1 MTITILRTPDAWWVR
16 TPDVD
21 RHGHRTGGAARI
33 DTDAATTGELL
44 AARAQIEAA
53 RASTQTVDPATLD
66 LVSPVTAPCRV
77 VAQMTNFASHV
88 KDAGLNPDAI
98 PLTFFRKTSGSIS
111 GPFDDIL
118 RPGHVQCL
126 DYEVEIGLVI
136 GRRIPVGT
144 QVTADN
150 WTSFVAGLVV
160 TNDVSARDV
169 QLPKTQFF
177 ESKSYPTFT
186 PVGPS
191 LVLFDD
197 DELKR
202 FGDLRLRLW
211 VNGELRQNSVVD
223 GDMLY
228 PPLEALQV
236 LSRFQRL
243 EPGDLLLTGT
253 PEGTALSAPPKP
265 VEFIARFL
273 PPALKWKLFFQSQA
287 QNPKYLKH
295 GDVVEITV
303 GTDDGAIDLGR
314 QRTVVRS
321 A

>member
-16 TPDVD
+16 TPDVH
-21 RHGHRTGGAARI
+21 RHGHRTAGAARI
-33 DTDAATTGELL
+33 DTDATTTGELL
-44 AARAQIEAA
+44 AAREQIEAA
-53 RASTQTVDPATLD
+53 RASRQTVDPATLD

-111 GPFDDIL
+111 GPFDDIVC
-118 RPGHVQCL
+118 PGHVDYL

-136 GRRIPVGT
+136 GRELPVGT

-197 DELKR
+197 ELKR

-211 VNGELRQNSVVD
+211 VNGELRQDSVVD
-223 GDMLY
+223 DDMIY
-228 PPLEALQV
+228 PPLEALQA

-243 EPGDLLLTGT
+243 DPGDLVLTGT

-273 PPALKWKLFFQSQA
+273 PPALKWKLFFQRQA
-287 QNPKYLKH
+287 QNPKYLNH
-295 GDVVEITV
+295 GDVVEVTV

-314 QRTVVRS
+314 QSTPVRS
-321 A
+321 V

>member
-1 MTITILRTPDAWWVR
+1 MSHTILRTPDAWWVR
-16 TPDVD
+16 TP
-21 RHGHRTGGAARI
+21 GGGAARI
-33 DTDAATTGELL
+33 TTDATTTGELL
-44 AARAQIEAA
+44 AESERISAA
-53 RASTQTVDPATLD
+53 LACDETVDPATLD
-66 LVSPVTAPCRV
+66 VVSPVTAPCRV

-88 KDAGLNPDAI
+88 KDAGLKPETI

-111 GPFDDIL
+111 GPVDDII
-118 RPGHVQCL
+118 RPSHVRCL

-136 GRRIPVGT
+136 GRELPVGT
-144 QVTADN
+144 EVTEEN
-150 WTSFVAGLVV
+150 WTTFVAGLVV

-169 QLPKTQFF
+169 QLPKTQFY

-186 PVGPS
+186 PVGPD
-191 LVLFDD
+191 LVLLDH

-211 VNGELRQNSVVD
+211 VNGDPRQDAVVD
-223 GDMLY
+223 GDMIY
-228 PPLEALQV
+228 SPLEALQA

-243 EPGDLLLTGT
+243 DAGDLLLTGT

-265 VEFIARFL
+265 VELIAAFL
-273 PPALKWKLFFQSQA
+273 PPALKWKIFFQRQA
-287 QNPKYLKH
+287 QNPQYLKH
-295 GDVVEITV
+295 GDVVEVAI

>member
-1 MTITILRTPDAWWVR
+1 MSITILRTADAWWVP
-16 TPDVD
+16 TPS
-21 RHGHRTGGAARI
+21 GAAKV
-33 DTDAATTGELL
+33 TTTATSTAELL
-44 AARAQIEAA
+44 ADRPALDAA
-53 RASTQTVDPATLD
+53 GTATQTVPLDSLD

-88 KDAGLNPDAI
+88 NDAGLNPDAI

-111 GPFDDIL
+111 GPFDDIV
-118 RPGHVQCL
+118 RPSHVRFL
-126 DYEVEIGLVI
+126 DYEAEIGLVI
-136 GRRIPVGT
+136 GRELPVGT
-144 QVTADN
+144 EVTAEN

-160 TNDVSARDV
+160 TDDVSARDV

-191 LVLFDD
+191 LVLLDD

-202 FGDLRLRLW
+202 FGDLRLLLW
-211 VNGELRQNSVVD
+211 VNGQLRQNSAVE

-228 PPLEALQV
+228 SPLQALQA

-243 EPGDLLLTGT
+243 DPGDLLMTGT
-253 PEGTALSAPPKP
+253 PAGTALSAPPKP
-265 VEFIARFL
+265 VEVIATLL
-273 PPALKWKLFFQSQA
+273 PAPLRWKLFFQRQA
-287 QNPKYLKH
+287 QNPKYLQH
-295 GDVVEITV
+295 GDIVEVAI

-314 QRTVVRS
+314 QRTVVRT

>member
-1 MTITILRTPDAWWVR
+1 MSITILRTADAWWVR
-16 TPDVD
+16 TP
-21 RHGHRTGGAARI
+21 GGAARI
-33 DTDAATTGELL
+33 DTDATTTRGLL
-44 AARAQIEAA
+44 AEPEQIEAA
-53 RASTQTVDPATLD
+53 RASKATVDPATLD

-88 KDAGLNPDAI
+88 KDSGLDPDTI

-111 GPFDDIL
+111 GPFDDII
-118 RPGHVQCL
+118 RPGHVRYL

-136 GRRIPVGT
+136 GRELPVGT
-144 QVTADN
+144 QVTEEN
-150 WTSFVAGLVV
+150 WASFVAGLVV
-160 TNDVSARDV
+160 TNDVSARDI

-191 LVLFDD
+191 LVLLDA

-211 VNGELRQNSVVD
+211 VNSELRQDAVVD
-223 GDMLY
+223 ADMIY
-228 PPLEALQV
+228 SPLQALQA

-243 EPGDLLLTGT
+243 DAGDLLLTGT

-265 VEFIARFL
+265 VEFIAAFL
-273 PPALKWKLFFQSQA
+273 PPALNWKIFFQRQA
-287 QNPKYLKH
+287 KNPKYLKH
-295 GDVVEITV
+295 GDVVELAI
-303 GTDDGAIDLGR
+303 GTDDGAIDLGL
-314 QRTVVRS
+314 QRSVVRS

>member
-1 MTITILRTPDAWWVR
+1 
-16 TPDVD
+16 
-21 RHGHRTGGAARI
+21 
-33 DTDAATTGELL
+33 
-44 AARAQIEAA
+44 
-53 RASTQTVDPATLD
+53 
-66 LVSPVTAPCRV
+66 
-77 VAQMTNFASHV
+77 V
-88 KDAGLNPDAI
+88 KDSGLNPETI

-111 GPFDDIL
+111 GPFEDII
-118 RPGHVQCL
+118 RPGHVRCL

-136 GRRIPVGT
+136 GQELPVGT
-144 QVTADN
+144 QATADN

-186 PVGPS
+186 PVGPA
-191 LVLFDD
+191 LVLLDD

-211 VNGELRQNSVVD
+211 VNGELRQDSPVD
-223 GDMLY
+223 DDMIY
-228 PPLEALQV
+228 SPLEALQA

-243 EPGDLLLTGT
+243 DAGDLLLTGT

-265 VEFIARFL
+265 AEIIAAFL
-273 PPALKWKLFFQSQA
+273 PPALRWKIFFRRQA

-295 GDVVEITV
+295 GDIVEVSI

-314 QRTVVRS
+314 QRTVVR
-321 A
+321 AA

>member
-1 MTITILRTPDAWWVR
+1 MSITILRTPDAWWVR
-16 TPDVD
+16 TP
-21 RHGHRTGGAARI
+21 GGAARI
-33 DTDAATTGELL
+33 DTEATTTSGLL
-44 AARAQIEAA
+44 AEHEQIEAA
-53 RASTQTVDPATLD
+53 RGGRTTVDPATLD
-66 LVSPVTAPCRV
+66 LASPVTAPCRV

-88 KDAGLNPDAI
+88 KDSGLDPDTI
-98 PLTFFRKTSGSIS
+98 PLTFFRKTSGSLS
-111 GPFDDIL
+111 GPFDDIV
-118 RPGHVQCL
+118 RPGHVRYL

-136 GRRIPVGT
+136 GRELPVGT

-191 LVLFDD
+191 LVLLDD

-211 VNGELRQNSVVD
+211 VNGELRQESVVD
-223 GDMLY
+223 DDMIY
-228 PPLEALQV
+228 SPLEALQA

-243 EPGDLLLTGT
+243 DAGDLLLTGT

-265 VEFIARFL
+265 VEVIAAFL
-273 PPALKWKLFFQSQA
+273 PPALKWKIFFRRQA

-295 GDVVEITV
+295 GDVVEVAV

-314 QRTVVRS
+314 QRTVVRT

>member
-1 MTITILRTPDAWWVR
+1 MSITILRTADAWWVR
-16 TPDVD
+16 TP
-21 RHGHRTGGAARI
+21 RGAARV
-33 DTDAATTGELL
+33 DTEASTTGELL
-44 AARAQIEAA
+44 AEQERLHEA
-53 RASTQTVDPATLD
+53 SSSNKTVDEATLD
-66 LVSPVTAPCRV
+66 LLSPVTAPCRV

-88 KDAGLNPDAI
+88 KDSGLDPATI

-111 GPFDDIL
+111 GPFDDIV
-118 RPGHVQCL
+118 RPDHVRFL

-136 GRRIPVGT
+136 GRELPVGT
-144 QVTADN
+144 QVTEEN

-186 PVGPS
+186 PVGPA
-191 LVLFDD
+191 LVLLDD
-197 DELKR
+197 GELKR

-211 VNGELRQNSVVD
+211 VNGELRQDSVVE
-223 GDMLY
+223 GDMIY
-228 PPLEALQV
+228 SPVVALQA

-243 EPGDLLLTGT
+243 DAGDLLLTGT
-253 PEGTALSAPPKP
+253 PEGTALSAPAKP
-265 VEFIARFL
+265 VELIAAL
-273 PPALKWKLFFQSQA
+273 MPPALKWKLFFKRQA
-287 QNPKYLKH
+287 QNPKYLEP
-295 GDVVEITV
+295 GDVVELAI
-303 GTDDGAIDLGR
+303 GTDDGALDLGR

>member
-1 MTITILRTPDAWWVR
+1 MSITILRTADAWWVA
-16 TPDVD
+16 TP
-21 RHGHRTGGAARI
+21 GGAARI
-33 DTDAATTGELL
+33 DTDATTTGALL
-44 AARAQIEAA
+44 ADPEQIEAA
-53 RASTQTVDPATLD
+53 RGSKKTIDPATLD
-66 LVSPVTAPCRV
+66 LVSPVTASCRV
-77 VAQMTNFASHV
+77 VAQMTNFVSHV

-111 GPFDDIL
+111 GPFDDII
-118 RPGHVQCL
+118 RPAHVRCL

-136 GRRIPVGT
+136 GRELPVGT

-191 LVLFDD
+191 LVLLDH

-211 VNGELRQNSVVD
+211 VNGELRQNSTVN
-223 GDMLY
+223 GDMIY
-228 PPLEALQV
+228 SPLEALQA

-243 EPGDLLLTGT
+243 DPGDLLLTGT
-253 PEGTALSAPPKP
+253 PEGTALRGLPKP
-265 VEFIARFL
+265 VAVIAAFL
-273 PPALKWKLFFQSQA
+273 PPALKWKIFFQRQA

-295 GDVVEITV
+295 GDIVEVAI

-314 QRTVVRS
+314 QHTTVR
-321 A
+321 AD

>member
-1 MTITILRTPDAWWVR
+1 MSLSVLRTADAWWVSV
-16 TPDVD
+16 PS
-21 RHGHRTGGAARI
+21 GAAKV
-33 DTDAATTGELL
+33 TTTATTTAELL
-44 AARAQIEAA
+44 ADRPALDAA
-53 RASTQTVDPATLD
+53 GTATQTVPLHSLD

-88 KDAGLNPDAI
+88 NDAGLNPDTI

-111 GPFDDIL
+111 GPFDDIV
-118 RPGHVQCL
+118 RPAHVRFL
-126 DYEVEIGLVI
+126 DYEAEIGLVI
-136 GRRIPVGT
+136 GRELPVGT

-160 TNDVSARDV
+160 TDDVSARDV

-191 LVLFDD
+191 LVMLDE

-211 VNGELRQNSVVD
+211 VNGQLRQDSAVE

-228 PPLEALQV
+228 SPLQALQA

-243 EPGDLLLTGT
+243 DPGDLLLTGT
-253 PEGTALSAPPKP
+253 PKGTALSAPPKP
-265 VEFIARFL
+265 VEVIAAFL
-273 PPALKWKLFFQSQA
+273 PPTLKWKLFFQRQA
-287 QNPKYLKH
+287 QNPNYLQH
-295 GDVVEITV
+295 GDVVEVAI

-314 QRTVVRS
+314 QRTVVK
-321 A
+321 AA